1 MEDRGAWSAAVR
13 GVAENQTQ
21 LSDNNNLK
29 FLRDYKISLVWE
41 SPTPLG
47 TLLWKLHQHSF

>member
-21 LSDNNNLK
+21 LSNNDLK

-47 TLLWKLHQHSF
+47 TLLWKLRQHSF